1 MRPIPN
7 YSASRRTVVSLV
19 ALSLAALLLRL
30 PASPQQ
36 VTATAP
42 TTTPALTYSQLATT
56 TSAPAGFT
64 AITAGNQTVVVSTSA
79 VTANSQILVQYDETA
94 GSSCT
99 SALLQEGNR
108 YFVNARSPGSSF
120 TIKSTAAIATGNTA
134 CLSYFIVN

>member
-1 MRPIPN
+1 MRPISN
-7 YSASRRTVVSLV
+7 YFASRKAVVSLV
-19 ALSLAALLLRL
+19 ALSVAALLLCL
-30 PASPQQ
+30 PASSQQ
-36 VTATAP
+36 VTTTAP

-79 VTANSQILVQYDETA
+79 VTANSQIFVQYDETA

-108 YFVNARSPGSSF
+108 FVNARSPGTSF

-134 CLSYFIVN
+134 CPSYFIVN